1 MTVHNLLVGQA
12 LVLMESTPSLVI
24 VLDLDTLEQYV
35 TRTLMNVKL
44 KTLAILMLLVLT
56 TKALTSVTVNQDLTE
71 RIVTKILMTVEATHV
86 KMEVCLIYMMTNEAN
101 MHQIYSI
108 CINHLLLS
116 SVIYLV
122 TSFLFFINLEYSVF
136 ILNNNTF

>member
-12 LVLMESTPSLVI
+12 LVLMKSTTSPVI
-24 VLDLDTLEQYV
+24 VLDLDTLGQHV

-86 KMEVCLIYMMTNEAN
+86 KMQVCLIYIMTNEAN
-101 MHQIYSI
+101 VHVVQ
-108 CINHLLLS
+108 
-116 SVIYLV
+116 YLD
-122 TSFLFFINLEYSVF
+122 
-136 ILNNNTF
+136 